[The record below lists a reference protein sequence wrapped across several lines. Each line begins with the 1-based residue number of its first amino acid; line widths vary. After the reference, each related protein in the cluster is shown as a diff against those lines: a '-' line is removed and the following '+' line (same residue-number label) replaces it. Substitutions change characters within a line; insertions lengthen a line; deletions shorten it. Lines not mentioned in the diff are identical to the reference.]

1 MQFYMFSK
9 NIDDVKE
16 LINSGYTGALFVYN
30 TFSKDFFTK
39 ISRTMSLKENF
50 KYMVAVRPYAIS
62 PQFLCMI
69 NDSMNDIDKDRIQIN
84 LVSGYA
90 KNNETRSGGILG
102 EVNDS
107 SSKIDKSNYLIEYV
121 EILEE
126 MKRTPDYYV
135 SVRNESLVNETLK
148 HNSKLLVDYPDYK
161 NKIYNINDRD
171 VMIHLWPILRETKE
185 ELDII
190 KQKLSKQD
198 EYFWVQ
204 YLTYKELNDILNELK
219 NKKIDK
225 VLLYTHWSKQESEIV
240 NKFVKQYKEKE
251 LVTQ

>member
-16 LINSGYTGALFVYN
+16 LIDSKYTGALFVYN

-107 SSKIDKSNYLIEYV
+107 SSKVDKSNYLIEYV
-121 EILEE
+121 EVLEE

-135 SVRNESLVNETLK
+135 SVRNKSLVNETLK

-161 NKIYNINDRD
+161 NKIYNIEDRD

-190 KQKLSKQD
+190 QEKLSKQD

-204 YLTYKELNDILNELK
+204 YLTYEELNDILNELK

-225 VLLYTHWSKQESEIV
+225 VLLYTHWSKQESEIM

>member
-1 MQFYMFSK
+1 
-9 NIDDVKE
+9 V
-16 LINSGYTGALFVYN
+16 
-30 TFSKDFFTK
+30 
-39 ISRTMSLKENF
+39 
-50 KYMVAVRPYAIS
+50 
-62 PQFLCMI
+62 
-69 NDSMNDIDKDRIQIN
+69 
-84 LVSGYA
+84 
-90 KNNETRSGGILG
+90 
-102 EVNDS
+102 
-107 SSKIDKSNYLIEYV
+107 
-121 EILEE
+121 LEE

-135 SVRNESLVNETLK
+135 SVRNESLVNKTLK

-190 KQKLSKQD
+190 KEKLSKQD

-225 VLLYTHWSKQESEIV
+225 VLLYTHWSKQESEII